1 MRAKIADTLLINGR
15 FITMEND
22 GEIAE
27 AVAIES
33 GKILFVG
40 SDAEAMKFAAEGTE
54 IIDLDGK
61 VAAPGLIECHT
72 HPLTSGAERFSRV
85 NLSGENTTSLEKMLD
100 CIREAAQVTPKGE
113 WIIAAGYDESKFKEK
128 AEDITAKVL
137 DRATCDHPV
146 FITRTC
152 GHIAV
157 INSKAIEI
165 SGLSD
170 ETKDPESSG
179 HFFRDG
185 DGHLTGMLSGPLAM
199 RMIPYPP
206 VTMQQRKNGLINGVQ
221 KEYFKHGVTSTTSMG
236 VKPEGICNAHEA
248 NREKKLKL
256 KIGYYVLGNFS
267 SSDEPMSKKVLDMG
281 LLPGF
286 GDDTL
291 YFLGTKFTTDGS
303 TGGRTAAFSVPYADD
318 PNNYGELY
326 YDQDVLNENIL
337 RTAQAGVQASIHA
350 IGDRAIESAL
360 QSIEY
365 ANARGVDTRNLRFR
379 IEHLESPTPDQIERI
394 KKLNIAVGLS
404 SVFIYSL
411 GDSHI
416 SALGYDRL
424 VDAFPAKTLMDKGIL
439 VACNSDCPICPVN
452 PMIGIYAMVN
462 RVTEK
467 GQSFGGK
474 KEAVDRIRALESYTK
489 NAAYMLWQEDKVG
502 TLKEGKYADIVVFEQ
517 DFLNVPDEQLKDIQV
532 SMTFSNGEMVYKKP

>member
-1 MRAKIADTLLINGR
+1 MKSKFADTLLINGR
-15 FITMEND
+15 FITLENEN
-22 GEIAE
+22 EIAE

-40 SDAEAMKFAAEGTE
+40 SAAEALKLVDEHTE
-54 IIDLDGK
+54 IIDLHGK
-61 VAAPGLIECHT
+61 VAAPGLIESHT
-72 HPLTSGAERFSRV
+72 HPLTSGAERFSRL
-85 NLSGENTTSLEKMLD
+85 NLSGENTTSLKKMLD
-100 CIREAAQVTPKGE
+100 CIRDAAANTPKGE
-113 WIIAAGYDESKFKEK
+113 WIIAAGYDESKFE
-128 AEDITAKVL
+128 EGSTEINAKVL
-137 DRATCDHPV
+137 DAVTCDHPV

-157 INSKAIEI
+157 INSKAMEI

-170 ETKDPESSG
+170 QTEDPESSG
-179 HFFRDG
+179 HFFRDS

-206 VTMQQRKNGLINGVQ
+206 VTMQQRKNGLVTGVQ
-221 KEYFKHGVTSTTSMG
+221 REYFKHGVTSTTSMG
-236 VKPEGICNAHEA
+236 VRPDGIRNAQEA
-248 NREKKLKL
+248 NREKNLKL
-256 KIGYYVLGNFS
+256 KIGFFVLGNFS
-267 SSDEPMSKKVLDMG
+267 SSDEPMSQKVIDIG

-291 YFLGTKFTTDGS
+291 RFLGVKFTTDGS

-337 RTAQAGVQASIHA
+337 RTAQAGVQVSIHA

-365 ANARGVDTRNLRFR
+365 ANANGVDTSDLRFR
-379 IEHLESPTPDQIERI
+379 IEHLESPTPEQIERI
-394 KKLNIAVGLS
+394 KKLNILVSLS

-411 GDSHI
+411 GDSHV

-462 RVTEK
+462 RMTEK

-474 KEAVDRIRALESYTK
+474 KESVDRIRALEAYTK
-489 NAAYMLWQEDKVG
+489 NAAYMLWQEDKIG
-502 TLKEGKYADIVVFEQ
+502 TLKKGKLADIVVFEQ
-517 DFLNVPDEQLKDIQV
+517 DFLNVPDEELKDIEI
-532 SMTFSNGEMVYKKP
+532 SMTFANGEMVYKKA